1 MNSLLTTPGAG
12 LCANVERAKA
22 ANIEIKDIFLRI
34 CISLWRSFFV
44 IDWNYNVMAK
54 ILGLK
59 PAISDGGDAT
69 ANAVLR

>member
-1 MNSLLTTPGAG
+1 MYSLLMTPGTG
-12 LCANVERAKA
+12 LCANVEKGKA
-22 ANIEIKDIFLRI
+22 VIIEIKNTFLRI
-34 CISLWRSFFV
+34 RISLWRSFFV

>member
-1 MNSLLTTPGAG
+1 
-12 LCANVERAKA
+12 VI
-22 ANIEIKDIFLRI
+22 IEIKNTFLRI
-34 CISLWRSFFV
+34 RISLWRSFFV